1 MNICLYGASSSAI
14 AKSYINPTE
23 ALGAKIADRGHTLIY
38 GGGAAGLMGAAARG
52 AYSRSG
58 KIIGVVP
65 SFLNV
70 DGILF
75 DKCDELIFTE
85 TMRQRKQLM
94 EQRSDAF
101 IMTPGGLGTF
111 DEFFEILTLKQL
123 GRHSKPIA
131 VFNIN
136 GYFDSLI
143 AQLKNAVHKQ
153 FMTLEALEL
162 CLFTDNED
170 KLLNYLEDGAHAQT
184 QARIFK
190 NLK

>member
-23 ALGAKIADRGHTLIY
+23 ELGAKIAERGHTLIY
-38 GGGAAGLMGAAARG
+38 GGGAEGLMGAAARG
-52 AYSRSG
+52 VYSHGG
-58 KIIGVVP
+58 KIIGIVP

-75 DKCDELIFTE
+75 DNCDEMIFTE
-85 TMRQRKQLM
+85 TMRERKQLL
-94 EQRSDAF
+94 EEKSDAF
-101 IMTPGGLGTF
+101 IVTPGGVGTF

-136 GYFDSLI
+136 GYFDRLI
-143 AQLKNAVHKQ
+143 EQLKNAVRMQ
-153 FMTLEALEL
+153 FMIPESFEL
-162 CLFTDNED
+162 CFFTDNAD
-170 KLLNYLEDGAHAQT
+170 KLINYLEYAVSEPE
-184 QARIFK
+184 QAKIYK
-190 NLK
+190 DLK

>member
-1 MNICLYGASSSAI
+1 MNICLYGASSNAI

-23 ALGAKIADRGHTLIY
+23 ELGAKLAERGHTLIY

-52 AYSRSG
+52 VYSHGG
-58 KIIGVVP
+58 KIIGIVP

-75 DKCDELIFTE
+75 DGCDEMIFTE
-85 TMRQRKQLM
+85 TMRERKQLM
-94 EQRSDAF
+94 EQKSDAF
-101 IMTPGGLGTF
+101 LMTPGGIGTL

-136 GYFDSLI
+136 SYFDPLI
-143 AQLKNAVHKQ
+143 EQLKKAVEKQ
-153 FMTLEALEL
+153 FMTAETFEL
-162 CLFTDNED
+162 CMFTDNAD
-170 KLLNYLEDGAHAQT
+170 KLLNYLEDAASRHT
-184 QARIFK
+184 QAKVFK
-190 NLK
+190 NL

>member
-14 AKSYINPTE
+14 AKSYVYPTE
-23 ALGAKIADRGHTLIY
+23 ELGAKIAAKGHTLVY

-70 DGILF
+70 DGILYEN
-75 DKCDELIFTE
+75 CTEMLFTE
-85 TMRQRKQLM
+85 TMRERKQLM
-94 EQRSDAF
+94 EEKSDAF
-101 IMTPGGLGTF
+101 VMTPGGLGTF

-123 GRHSKPIA
+123 GRHSKPVA

-136 GYFDSLI
+136 GYFDSI
-143 AQLKNAVHKQ
+143 YEQLKNAVHKQ
-153 FMTLEALEL
+153 FMTPEALEL
-162 CLFTDNED
+162 CLFTDNAD
-170 KLLNYLEDGAHAQT
+170 KLLHYLEDGAAANT
-184 QARIFK
+184 PAKIFK